1 MDAGVTEDGRYI
13 AYRVRIL
20 PHQLAAA
27 RARLRQLE
35 AEARRYGFFD
45 LLDAAPASSAASPIS
60 GPAPLGQSGAV
71 RGAPTHGAD
80 GGES

>member
-1 MDAGVTEDGRYI
+1 MTEDGRYI

-35 AEARRYGFFD
+35 AEARRYGFLD
-45 LLDAAPASSAASPIS
+45 LLDPAPAPSAGNPSS
-60 GPAPLGQSGAV
+60 GPAPLGRSGAARMLPPA
-71 RGAPTHGAD
+71 RGAI
-80 GGES
+80 GEEG